1 MARKSARILGEK
13 IGLTAQTVY
22 LLLQKLGY
30 IQKSKYYG
38 QPGGPNWDLTEKG
51 RQHGEPSKH
60 PYSAGFIWDDDV
72 LDDIEKIRK
81 DF

>member
-1 MARKSARILGEK
+1 MARKSARVLGEQL
-13 IGLTAQTVY
+13 GLSAHTVN
-22 LLLQKLGY
+22 LLLEELGY
-30 IQKSKYYG
+30 IQRSKYRTL
-38 QPGGPNWDLTEKG
+38 PGGPNWELTEEGK
-51 RQHGEPSKH
+51 RHGESSKH